1 MASRIDSIPLLDPI
15 ATTFSKAW
23 HRLVHRSVDQSMGR
37 WSLMY
42 IDPNGELQRAIVDVI
57 GARRDDKTIL
67 VRQSPQHAPV
77 PIKASHVVEA
87 IEVPTGRRVIMDR
100 WFAYQGHHSTPSI
113 ELQKQ
118 ESQPLE
124 VGFVPD
130 SDGAGERNR
139 ILDLLITD
147 ERI

>member
-67 VRQSPQHAPV
+67 VRQSPHMRLCPSRPATWSKPSRC
-77 PIKASHVVEA
+77 P
-87 IEVPTGRRVIMDR
+87 RV
-100 WFAYQGHHSTPSI
+100 G
-113 ELQKQ
+113 
-118 ESQPLE
+118 
-124 VGFVPD
+124 G
-130 SDGAGERNR
+130 
-139 ILDLLITD
+139 
-147 ERI
+147 